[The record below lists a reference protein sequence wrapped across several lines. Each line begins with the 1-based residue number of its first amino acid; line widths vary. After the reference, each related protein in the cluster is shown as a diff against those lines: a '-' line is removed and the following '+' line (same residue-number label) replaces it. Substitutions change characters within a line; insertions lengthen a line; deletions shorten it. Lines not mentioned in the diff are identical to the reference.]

1 MGMHTRACEDWET
14 GRHTQVEV
22 PWGLGVH
29 SCLVQVF
36 VAAILAHGSAAFTT
50 VGIESAG
57 QECILASFRL
67 AGDAFS
73 RKERSAWGEVGASS
87 SVRAEPR
94 VFATSK
100 GTSATGMQRR
110 RSSMGSG
117 HGRLF

>member
-1 MGMHTRACEDWET
+1 MG
-14 GRHTQVEV
+14 
-22 PWGLGVH
+22 
-29 SCLVQVF
+29 CLVQVF
-36 VAAILAHGSAAFTT
+36 AAAILAHGSAAFTT

-57 QECILASFRL
+57 QECILAGFRL

-100 GTSATGMQRR
+100 GLRRPGCSAAAALWAVATAGCFRSCLCSMQR
-110 RSSMGSG
+110 
-117 HGRLF
+117 